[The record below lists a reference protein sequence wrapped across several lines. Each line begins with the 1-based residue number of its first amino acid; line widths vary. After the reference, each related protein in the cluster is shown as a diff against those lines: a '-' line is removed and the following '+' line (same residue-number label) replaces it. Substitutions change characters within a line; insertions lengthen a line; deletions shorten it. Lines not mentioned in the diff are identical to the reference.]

1 MQGRNRRLWA
11 FAGIVLALG
20 LPTVVPAQ
28 TASPERV
35 EEISKRGA
43 EVMPFDLK
51 QTQHVFT
58 KTETGGVQQVVVRA
72 PANAG
77 QIKLIRQHLT
87 KISEEFAR
95 GDFSDPAR
103 IHGENM
109 PGLAELKNAQP
120 GTLHVEYRE
129 LPNGAEIV
137 YSSGDPALIAAVHRR
152 FDAQLAEH
160 GPDAMPGHP
169 HGTMHPMHPMHDN

>member
-1 MQGRNRRLWA
+1 MQRCSRQLWA
-11 FAGIVLALG
+11 FAGIVLTLG
-20 LPTVVPAQ
+20 VPTTVSAQ
-28 TASPERV
+28 TASPERI
-35 EEISKRGA
+35 EEVAKRGA

-58 KTETGGVQQVVVRA
+58 KTETGGVQQVVARD
-72 PANAG
+72 PANAE
-77 QIKLIRQHLT
+77 QIGLIRQHLT
-87 KISEEFAR
+87 KISQEFAR

-103 IHGENM
+103 IHGEDM
-109 PGLAELKNAQP
+109 PGLAELRSAQP
-120 GTLHVEYRE
+120 GKLRVEYRE

-137 YSSGDPALIAAVHRR
+137 YSSDDPALIAAVHRW

-169 HGTMHPMHPMHDN
+169 HGAMHPMHKN

>member
-1 MQGRNRRLWA
+1 MQCCNRRFQAL
-11 FAGIVLALG
+11 AGAILVLGMSA
-20 LPTVVPAQ
+20 TVPAQ

-35 EEISKRGA
+35 EEVAKRGA

-58 KTETGGVQQVVVRA
+58 KTETGGVQQVVARDSA
-72 PANAG
+72 IAE
-77 QIKLIRQHLT
+77 QIELIRQHLT
-87 KISEEFAR
+87 KISQEFAR

-109 PGLAELKNAQP
+109 PGLAELRSAPP
-120 GTLHVEYRE
+120 GKLRVAYRE
-129 LPNGAEIV
+129 LPNGAEIA
-137 YSSGDPALIAAVHRR
+137 YSSDDPALIAAVHRW

-169 HGTMHPMHPMHDN
+169 HGTMHPMHKN